1 MCGMFVASRRR
12 EPLTFERDFVMTEPI
27 TVRAEQLPPVGT
39 RISWGAILAGTM
51 VALALYFLLTLLGA
65 ALGFSVS
72 GQVRP
77 ENIAGGAAVWAIAAM
92 LLALFAG
99 GYVTSQCTVG
109 ESKGES
115 VMYGVVVWGVLFAI
129 LLWLTATGVRS
140 GFHAMVG
147 LTTAADAV
155 ARDTS
160 SDNWEAAAH
169 RAGVPQETLAEWKRQ
184 HTNLTDAASSAAPD
198 LQNQE
203 RLNAATRVTWWA
215 LLGTLLSMFASVGG
229 ALLGAGS
236 PVRLLWVTAP
246 REPAGFRASSAPSGG
261 RRVEGLPIAESE
273 TV

>member
-1 MCGMFVASRRR
+1 
-12 EPLTFERDFVMTEPI
+12 MTELI
-27 TVRAEQLPPVGT
+27 TTRTEQLPVGT
-39 RISWGAILAGTM
+39 RISWGAILAGAM

-65 ALGFSVS
+65 AIGFSVS

-92 LLALFAG
+92 LVALFAG

-155 ARDTS
+155 ARDTQLN
-160 SDNWEAAAH
+160 DWEAAAY
-169 RAGVPQETLAEWKRQ
+169 RAGVPQETVAEWKRQ
-184 HTNLTDAASSAAPD
+184 HTNLTDAASSAASDP
-198 LQNQE
+198 QGQE
-203 RLNAATRVTWWA
+203 RVRAATRVTWWA
-215 LLGTLLSMFASVGG
+215 LLGTLLSMFAAVGG

-236 PVRLLWVTAP
+236 PVRLLWAHTP
-246 REPAGFRASSAPSGG
+246 REPAGFRIPPPSSG
-261 RRVEGLPIAESE
+261 RRVEERPLAEAES
-273 TV
+273 V

>member
-1 MCGMFVASRRR
+1 
-12 EPLTFERDFVMTEPI
+12 MTESI
-27 TVRAEQLPPVGT
+27 TTRTEQLPPVGT
-39 RISWGAILAGTM
+39 RISWGAILAGAM

-65 ALGFSVS
+65 AIGFSVS

-77 ENIAGGAAVWAIAAM
+77 ENIAGGAAIWAIAAM

-155 ARDTS
+155 ARDTQS
-160 SDNWEAAAH
+160 GDWEAAAQ
-169 RAGVPQETLAEWKRQ
+169 RAGVPRETVADWKRQ
-184 HTNLTDAASSAAPD
+184 HATDAASSAAADP
-198 LQNQE
+198 QNTE
-203 RLNAATRVTWWA
+203 RLRAATRVTWWA
-215 LLGTLLSMFASVGG
+215 LLGTLLSMFAAVGG

-236 PVRLLWVTAP
+236 PVRLLWANAP
-246 REPAGFRASSAPSGG
+246 REPAGFRASSAPSVG
-261 RRVEGLPIAESE
+261 RRIEAPPIAESE
-273 TV
+273 RV

>member
-1 MCGMFVASRRR
+1 
-12 EPLTFERDFVMTEPI
+12 MTESI
-27 TVRAEQLPPVGT
+27 TVRTEQLPPVGT
-39 RISWGAILAGTM
+39 RISWGAILAGAM

-65 ALGFSVS
+65 ALGLSVG

-77 ENIAGGAAVWAIAAM
+77 EDIGSGAAVWAIAAM
-92 LLALFAG
+92 LLALFVG

-147 LTTAADAV
+147 LTSAADAV
-155 ARDTS
+155 ARDTP
-160 SDNWEAAAH
+160 SDDWEAAAH
-169 RAGVPQETLAEWKRQ
+169 RAGVPQETVAEWKRQ
-184 HTNLTDAASSAAPD
+184 NTNLTEAGRGAAADP
-198 LQNQE
+198 QNQE
-203 RLNAATRVTWWA
+203 RLKAATRVTWWA

-236 PVRLLWVTAP
+236 PVRLLWATAPRAALDP
-246 REPAGFRASSAPSGG
+246 REPAGFRPSSASGG
-261 RRVEGLPIAESE
+261 GGRVGGLPIAESE
-273 TV
+273 RV